1 MLSKRVMSAVS
12 AVLAS
17 VVLAVGLS
25 PGAVQAGGQHHRP
38 PVARLPMTEAQFNAM
53 FPDRLPFYTYAG
65 LVDVLKT
72 YPAFANTGSST
83 LRRRELAAFLAHVNH
98 ESGALVYLETINKD
112 TWPIFCDTTQVYG
125 CPAGVA
131 AYHGR
136 GPIMLSW
143 NFNYKAAGDAIGVD
157 LLHHPELVGTD
168 PAVAWTSAVWYWM
181 SQTGGGTLTAHDAM
195 VTRAGF
201 AETIRSIN
209 SPECNG
215 GNTPAVQHR
224 VAAFRQ
230 FATVLRTTTGRN
242 LTC

>member
-1 MLSKRVMSAVS
+1 MSSTRVRAAVS
-12 AVLAS
+12 T
-17 VVLAVGLS
+17 VVACLLLAVGLS
-25 PGAVQAGGQHHRP
+25 PGTAHAGGGHHPRP
-38 PVARLPMTEAQFNAM
+38 PARLPLTEAQFNAM

-72 YPAFANTGSST
+72 YPAFANTGSPT
-83 LRRRELAAFLAHVNH
+83 IRKREIAAFLAHVNH
-98 ESGALVYLETINKD
+98 ESGALIYLETINKD

-181 SQTGGGTLTAHDAM
+181 SQTGGGALTSHDAI

-215 GNTPAVQHR
+215 GNTPAVEHR
-224 VAAFRQ
+224 VAAYQR
-230 FATVLRTTTGRN
+230 FAAVLHTSVGRN

>member
-1 MLSKRVMSAVS
+1 LSKRVI
-12 AVLAS
+12 AVLS
-17 VVLAVGLS
+17 TLVLAVVGFV
-25 PGAVQAGGQHHRP
+25 PGAAEAHPRP
-38 PVARLPMTEAQFNAM
+38 ARLPLTEAQFTAM
-53 FPDRLPFYTYAG
+53 FPDRLPFYTYQG

-72 YPAFANTGSST
+72 YPTFANTGSSEI
-83 LRRRELAAFLAHVNH
+83 RRREIAAFLAHVNH
-98 ESGALVYLETINKD
+98 ESGALRYLETINQD
-112 TWPIFCDTTQVYG
+112 TWPLFCDATQPYG
-125 CPAGVA
+125 CPAGIA

-181 SQTGGGTLTAHDAM
+181 TQTGGGTLTSHDAI

-215 GNTPAVQHR
+215 GNTPAMQNR
-224 VAAFRQ
+224 VAYFQR
-230 FATVLRTTTGRN
+230 FARILRASPGRN